1 MEGAVAATA
10 RSPSEQGFITPPDKI
25 RKSGFDNYSKEKGA
39 MPKKLVKKE
48 GRKLAKKQK
57 KFEKQQ
63 RAAAVEATGS
73 TETEQPPE
81 AAPALSEPPTT
92 QPAVAAPAP
101 SVSPAPTA
109 TNPPEPRPTS
119 PAACPTPKATA
130 CKASSNP
137 SRGKV
142 GRDKDTRHTWAT
154 KCCERKARFQFSI
167 FSY

>member
-81 AAPALSEPPTT
+81 AAPA
-92 QPAVAAPAP
+92 P